1 MFFFFLIYEFFQEFV
16 LWLKGRNKVGL
27 LSVFILVFNKKPAI
41 LSAKKKKKKH
51 LKQSFS
57 KNGFSSEDGI
67 RNELV

>member
-41 LSAKKKKKKH
+41 LSAKKTKKKTPKT
-51 LKQSFS
+51 KFF
-57 KNGFSSEDGI
+57 KKWFFF
-67 RNELV
+67 